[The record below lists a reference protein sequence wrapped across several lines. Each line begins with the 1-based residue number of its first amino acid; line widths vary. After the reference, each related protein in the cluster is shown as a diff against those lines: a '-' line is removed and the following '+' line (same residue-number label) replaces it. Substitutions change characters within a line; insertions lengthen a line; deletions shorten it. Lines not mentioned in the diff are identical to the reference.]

1 MFRAGLICASGLVL
15 MVVAIQSASRRE
27 TCVPKRA
34 TLNAVLILIGLLL
47 NSGCRQVLE
56 PQQSKSPDSMFAPYR
71 MAPDCVA
78 MEVAIAE
85 FDADKFKQIIT
96 TFAPFLDNQKVS
108 LSQRQRW
115 DRNGLQIGV
124 ITSQLPGELR
134 SELETRDMT
143 TEEMDELGLKPVGPN
158 GRPLTF
164 APIIYHRRIQFRS
177 NEPKPIPISDFYPS
191 ATWTV
196 DVDDGKSVGR
206 DEQVRGWMLVC
217 TQLGK
222 GSSVDLKL
230 TPRISHG
237 VPHKKVG
244 VVDQSFITQES
255 QAEIDL
261 HPLTVNVTCNPGD
274 TILIYCDAAEDE
286 LGELLLGNAQLATT
300 GTATPRRQR
309 LVMFRLIQTQHD
321 DLFVSPEYR

>member
-1 MFRAGLICASGLVL
+1 MRVTYTVI
-15 MVVAIQSASRRE
+15 
-27 TCVPKRA
+27 
-34 TLNAVLILIGLLL
+34 LILIGLLQ
-47 NSGCRQVLE
+47 NIGCRQVLE
-56 PQQSKSPDSMFAPYR
+56 PQQTKSPDSLFAPYR

-85 FDADKFKQIIT
+85 FDADKFKQIT
-96 TFAPFLDNQKVS
+96 ATFAPFLDNQKVT

-134 SELETRDMT
+134 NELETRDMT
-143 TEEMDELGLKPVGPN
+143 PEEMDELGLKPVGSN

-177 NEPKPIPISDFYPS
+177 NEPKPIPFSDFYPS

-196 DVDDGKSVGR
+196 NVDEGKSVGR
-206 DEQVRGWMLVC
+206 DQHVRGWMLVC

-237 VPHKKVG
+237 NPHKKVG
-244 VVDQSFITQES
+244 VVDQSFVTEES

-261 HPLTVNVTCNPGD
+261 HPLSVNVTCNPGD
-274 TILIYCDAAEDE
+274 TILIYGDAEADE
-286 LGELLLGNAQLATT
+286 IGELLLGNAQLEAT
-300 GTATPRRQR
+300 GSAAPRRQR
-309 LVMFRLIQTQHD
+309 LVMFRLIHTQHD